1 MAAPAFSRPTA
12 AAHPAPSLPRQAP
25 PADRPAPS
33 RPVAAVAAAV
43 RQRLMPV
50 GALMNVLAV
59 SGAVALA
66 VAAWV
71 LAGLDGWQYYTTPLA
86 VRGYNDAHRILRPS
100 GPVGQT
106 LGVAGAALMLVPF
119 VYMGYKRLRRNKSG
133 TNLKRLLE
141 VHIFC
146 GIVGPVLI
154 TFHTAFKFNGIVS
167 AAYWSMVLVALSGFV
182 GRYLYVRIPRTIRG
196 VELSQSELDERTA
209 ALRDELQWSAG
220 PDVLETLDR
229 VEAEIAARPAS
240 WFSGLGDRALRHSIA
255 GVVQALDQR
264 AGTEVSATLRSALE
278 ERVRLQQRRHA
289 LAATKRL
296 FDLWHV
302 FHLPLVWVMFAIV
315 SLHVGVSLYLGY
327 VPFRW

>member
-1 MAAPAFSRPTA
+1 MTPSATPVAPARDLRGTS
-12 AAHPAPSLPRQAP
+12 
-25 PADRPAPS
+25 
-33 RPVAAVAAAV
+33 PVLSAV

-50 GALMNVLAV
+50 SALVNVLGLSGIV
-59 SGAVALA
+59 SLA
-66 VAAWV
+66 VAVWV
-71 LAGLDGWQYYTTPLA
+71 LVGLDGWSYYTTPFA
-86 VRGYNDAHRILRPS
+86 VRGYSPVHRLLRPS

-106 LGVAGAALMLVPF
+106 LGVFGAVLMLVPF
-119 VYMGYKRLRRNKSG
+119 AYMGYKRLWRSRTG

-167 AAYWSMVLVALSGFV
+167 AAYWSMALVALSGFV

-196 VELSQSELDERTA
+196 VELSQTELDDRMT
-209 ALRDELQWSAG
+209 ALREELQWSAG
-220 PDVLETLDR
+220 PDVLEALDR
-229 VEAEIAARPAS
+229 LEADVDARPVS
-240 WFSGLGDRALRHSIA
+240 WFSGLGEGALRRSLADLASLLESRTGA
-255 GVVQALDQR
+255 GSSVELR
-264 AGTEVSATLRSALE
+264 AAVE
-278 ERVRLQQRRHA
+278 ERLRLAQRRHA

-315 SLHVGVSLYLGY
+315 SLHVGVALYLGY

>member
-1 MAAPAFSRPTA
+1 MSTPALSASRSAAPAPAT
-12 AAHPAPSLPRQAP
+12 APSL
-25 PADRPAPS
+25 
-33 RPVAAVAAAV
+33 

-50 GALMNVLAV
+50 GALMNVLVV
-59 SGAVALA
+59 SGAVGLG
-66 VAAWV
+66 VSLWI
-71 LAGLDGWQYYTTPLA
+71 LSGLDGWTYYTTPLA
-86 VRGYNDAHRILRPS
+86 VRGYSPVHRLLRPS

-106 LGVAGAALMLVPF
+106 LGVAGAMLMLVPF
-119 VYMGYKRLRRNKSG
+119 LYMGYKRLRRKKTG

-141 VHIFC
+141 IHIFC
-146 GIVGPVLI
+146 GIVGPILV
-154 TFHTAFKFNGIVS
+154 TFHTAFKFNGLVS

-209 ALRDELQWSAG
+209 SLRDDLQWTAG
-220 PDVLETLDR
+220 HDVLDALDR
-229 VEAEIAARPAS
+229 LESDIAARPPS
-240 WFSGLGDRALRHSIA
+240 WFSGVGDRGLRQSMSDVLHLLEERS
-255 GVVQALDQR
+255 
-264 AGTEVSATLRSALE
+264 GTAASANLREALE

-296 FDLWHV
+296 FDVWHV

-315 SLHVGVSLYLGY
+315 SLHVGLALYMGY

>member
-1 MAAPAFSRPTA
+1 MAVPTLSPSSVRTPVRPR
-12 AAHPAPSLPRQAP
+12 PMPP
-25 PADRPAPS
+25 PAAG
-33 RPVAAVAAAV
+33 PVV
-43 RQRLMPV
+43 RTRLMPV
-50 GALMNVLAV
+50 GALMNVLGLSAV
-59 SGAVALA
+59 VAVG
-66 VAAWV
+66 VATWV
-71 LAGLDGWQYYTTPLA
+71 LLGLDGWSYYTTPLA
-86 VRGYNDAHRILRPS
+86 VRGYSPVHRLLRPS

-106 LGVAGAALMLVPF
+106 LGLAGAVLMLVPF
-119 VYMGYKRLRRNKSG
+119 VYMGYKRLRRHKSG
-133 TNLKRLLE
+133 ANLKRLLE
-141 VHIFC
+141 IHIFC
-146 GIVGPVLI
+146 GIVGPILV

-196 VELSQSELDERTA
+196 VELSQAELDERTD

-220 PDVLETLDR
+220 PEALDALDR
-229 VEAEIAARPAS
+229 MEAAIAARPPS
-240 WFSGLGDRALRHSIA
+240 WFNGLGDWALRRTLDQVVTGIEAHA
-255 GVVQALDQR
+255 GRSTSAGLRAALD
-264 AGTEVSATLRSALE
+264 

>member
-1 MAAPAFSRPTA
+1 MAPTATPAAPARDLRAGS
-12 AAHPAPSLPRQAP
+12 
-25 PADRPAPS
+25 
-33 RPVAAVAAAV
+33 PVLSAV

-50 GALMNVLAV
+50 SALVNVLGLSGLVSVVVAV
-59 SGAVALA
+59 
-66 VAAWV
+66 WV
-71 LAGLDGWQYYTTPLA
+71 LFGLDGWAYYTTPFG
-86 VRGYNDAHRILRPS
+86 VRGYSPAHRLLRPS

-106 LGVAGAALMLVPF
+106 LGVFGAVLMLVPF
-119 VYMGYKRLRRNKSG
+119 AYMGYKRLWRSRTG

-167 AAYWSMVLVALSGFV
+167 AAYWSMALVALSGFV

-196 VELSQSELDERTA
+196 VELSQTELDERMT
-209 ALRDELQWSAG
+209 ALREELQWSAG
-220 PDVLETLDR
+220 PDVLEALDR
-229 VEAEIAARPAS
+229 LEAEVDARPAS
-240 WFSGLGDRALRHSIA
+240 WFSGLGEGALRRSLADLASQLESRTGA
-255 GVVQALDQR
+255 GSSAELR
-264 AGTEVSATLRSALE
+264 AAVE
-278 ERVRLQQRRHA
+278 ERLRLSQRRHA

-315 SLHVGVSLYLGY
+315 SLHVGVALYLGY

>member
-1 MAAPAFSRPTA
+1 MGAPALSR
-12 AAHPAPSLPRQAP
+12 SAP
-25 PADRPAPS
+25 PARVASRPASPS
-33 RPVAAVAAAV
+33 AASPGRPVAAIANAV
-43 RQRLMPV
+43 RTGLMPV
-50 GALMNVLAV
+50 GALMNVLGI
-59 SGAVALA
+59 SGLVALG
-66 VAAWV
+66 VSVWV
-71 LAGLDGWQYYTTPLA
+71 LGSLDGWQYYTTPIG
-86 VRGYNDAHRILRPS
+86 VRGYNDAHRLLRPS

-119 VYMGYKRLRRNKSG
+119 VYMGYKRLRKQKSG

-141 VHIFC
+141 IHIFC

-182 GRYLYVRIPRTIRG
+182 GRYLYVRIPRTIKG
-196 VELSQSELDERTA
+196 VELSQSELDDRTA
-209 ALRDELQWSAG
+209 SLRDELQWTAG
-220 PDVLETLDR
+220 ADVLDTLDR
-229 VEAEIAARPAS
+229 VEASIAARPAS
-240 WFSGLGDRALRHSIA
+240 WFSGLGDRALHREI
-255 GVVQALDQR
+255 GDVVAQLEQR
-264 AGTEVSATLRSALE
+264 SGGAASASLKEALE
-278 ERVRLQQRRHA
+278 ERVRLQQRRHT

>member
-1 MAAPAFSRPTA
+1 MAAPALSSAAASSRAATTSRPA
-12 AAHPAPSLPRQAP
+12 AAPAPA
-25 PADRPAPS
+25 APS
-33 RPVAAVAAAV
+33 RPAALASAV

-50 GALMNVLAV
+50 GALMNVLGI
-59 SGAVALA
+59 SGLVALG
-66 VAAWV
+66 VSVWV
-71 LAGLDGWQYYTTPLA
+71 LGSLDGWQYYTTPIG
-86 VRGYNDAHRILRPS
+86 VRGYNDAHRLLRPS

-119 VYMGYKRLRRNKSG
+119 VYMGYKRLRKQKSG

-141 VHIFC
+141 IHIFC

-182 GRYLYVRIPRTIRG
+182 GRYLYVRIPRTIKG
-196 VELSQSELDERTA
+196 VELSQSELDDRTSS
-209 ALRDELQWSAG
+209 LRDELQWTAG
-220 PDVLETLDR
+220 ADVLDTLDR
-229 VEAEIAARPAS
+229 LEADIAARPAS
-240 WFSGLGDRALRHSIA
+240 WFSGLGDRALRREIA
-255 GVVQALDQR
+255 DVVAQLEQR
-264 AGTEVSATLRSALE
+264 SGGAASASLKQALE
-278 ERVRLQQRRHA
+278 ERVRLQQRRHT

-315 SLHVGVSLYLGY
+315 SLHVAVSLYLGY

>member
-1 MAAPAFSRPTA
+1 MSSAAAPSRAATTPRPAAAPA
-12 AAHPAPSLPRQAP
+12 PA
-25 PADRPAPS
+25 APS
-33 RPVAAVAAAV
+33 RPAALASAV

-50 GALMNVLAV
+50 GALMNVLGI
-59 SGAVALA
+59 SGLVALG
-66 VAAWV
+66 VSVWV
-71 LAGLDGWQYYTTPLA
+71 LGSLDGWQYYTTPIG
-86 VRGYNDAHRILRPS
+86 VRGYNDAHRLLRPS

-119 VYMGYKRLRRNKSG
+119 VYMGYKRLRKQKSG

-141 VHIFC
+141 IHIFC

-182 GRYLYVRIPRTIRG
+182 GRYLYVRIPRTIKG
-196 VELSQSELDERTA
+196 VELSQSELDDRTA
-209 ALRDELQWSAG
+209 SLRDELQWTAG
-220 PDVLETLDR
+220 ADVLDTLDR
-229 VEAEIAARPAS
+229 LEADIAARPAS
-240 WFSGLGDRALRHSIA
+240 WFSGLGDRALRREIA
-255 GVVQALDQR
+255 DVVAQLEQR
-264 AGTEVSATLRSALE
+264 SGGAASASLKQALE
-278 ERVRLQQRRHA
+278 ERVRLQQRRHT

-315 SLHVGVSLYLGY
+315 SLHVAVSLYLGY